1 MVDSWLSLPMGL
13 LIATVV
19 STVGIGGG
27 ILWMPFLL
35 IVIKLRPEI
44 AVVTSLCIQMAGMG
58 SGTVAYWRQGQ
69 IDLRLMS
76 LLLAITVPGI
86 ALGAYATR
94 MMSASYLELIL
105 GMLTLATALIFVSA
119 NQRYGDRG
127 DQRADIR
134 KVGKYGWTIGSM
146 AIASG
151 MLSVSIGEWLVPI
164 LRGKLSVRMTVAVAT
179 SVATIFGTCVL
190 GACFHG
196 VMGGRPD
203 INSLLWALPGVVIGG
218 QIGPAIAERVND
230 RHLKEVF
237 IFLLT
242 LVGIHLIYNSY

>member
-1 MVDSWLSLPMGL
+1 MFESWLSLPVGL

-35 IVIKLRPEI
+35 IVLKLRPDT

-58 SGTVAYWRQGQ
+58 SGAVAYWRQNL
-69 IDLRLMS
+69 IDTRLML
-76 LLLAITVPGI
+76 LLLAVTLPGI
-86 ALGAYATR
+86 AFGAYLTR
-94 MMSASYLELIL
+94 ILAASYLELIL
-105 GMLTLATALIFVSA
+105 GILTLATAIIFVSA
-119 NQRYGDRG
+119 NHRYGDRG
-127 DQRADIR
+127 NLRADI
-134 KVGKYGWTIGSM
+134 GKAYKHGWSIGTM
-146 AIASG
+146 AVASG

-164 LRGKLSVRMTVAVAT
+164 LRGKLSLRMKVAVAT

-190 GACFHG
+190 GASFHFL
-196 VMGGRPD
+196 MGGRPD
-203 INSLLWALPGVVIGG
+203 LASLLWALPGVLIGG
-218 QIGPAIAERVND
+218 QIGPILSERIND